1 MLKIIKGI
9 PLNLSS
15 DHSSGT
21 EEDEPDRPPVLV
33 TSVIVILSFLF
44 LVFVAILS
52 YTFLWKTTETVSN
65 MMDTGMANETRM
77 DYQKQ
82 QDETLSSYKKLDNGL
97 YQIPIT
103 QAMEIVVKEQG
114 GN

>member
-1 MLKIIKGI
+1 MLKFIKGI

-15 DHSSGT
+15 DHSSGA

-33 TSVIVILSFLF
+33 TSVIVLLSFVF
-44 LVFVAILS
+44 LVFVAILA

-77 DYQKQ
+77 DYQKK

>member
-1 MLKIIKGI
+1 MLKIIKAV
-9 PLNLSS
+9 PLHLSS
-15 DHSSGT
+15 DHSSGA

-33 TSVIVILSFLF
+33 TSVIVLLSFLF
-44 LVFVAILS
+44 LVFVAIFA
-52 YTFLWKTTETVSN
+52 YTFLWKTTDAVSN

-77 DYQKQ
+77 DYQKK

-97 YQIPIT
+97 YQVPIT